1 MLPLLRCDAIEG
13 CWLLAGLKRNDYVS
27 TKESFGTLA
36 TLQGRRCLILA
47 GMVLDDAESPFGG
60 RESEDK
66 AEWIRI
72 HQSFPGP
79 ETVVVN
85 KYSHHGQTIN
95 ISWCT
100 DRTVLGVILVSR

>member
-1 MLPLLRCDAIEG
+1 M
-13 CWLLAGLKRNDYVS
+13 
-27 TKESFGTLA
+27 
-36 TLQGRRCLILA
+36 
-47 GMVLDDAESPFGG
+47 DAESPLGG

-66 AEWIRI
+66 AERIRI

-85 KYSHHGQTIN
+85 KDSHHGHIVS

-100 DRTVLGVILVSR
+100 DRTVVGVMLVSR

>member
-1 MLPLLRCDAIEG
+1 
-13 CWLLAGLKRNDYVS
+13 
-27 TKESFGTLA
+27 
-36 TLQGRRCLILA
+36 
-47 GMVLDDAESPFGG
+47 MVLEDAESPFGG
-60 RESEDK
+60 RETEDK

-85 KYSHHGQTIN
+85 KDSHQGHTFN

-100 DRTVLGVILVSR
+100 DRTVVGIMLVSI